1 MAEQNLQAFI
11 AAARQDPALP
21 ALLSSTAA
29 ADALTQ
35 AGLKPET
42 VEPELA
48 EIQSP
53 AELRRRQGAF
63 TNGPAGLDPGSRA
76 FPCSELAQF
85 PADLEGIAG
94 MLLVDHQDQ
103 GGDQQQADHGDARP
117 EAGRPACRPALAR
130 ADRSIAPAAARR
142 LVEPFHGRRWRA
154 RLVIHSDAT
163 WQGQVP
169 AMGGC
174 LWSAIGARQD
184 NQAAAQAV
192 FDAKPWPSLTSKH
205 RDE

>member
-103 GGDQQQADHGDARP
+103 GGDQQQADHGNTRP
-117 EAGRPACRPALAR
+117 EAVRPACRPALAR
-130 ADRSIAPAAARR
+130 ADRSSAAVAARR
-142 LVEPFHGRRWRA
+142 WVEPSHGRRLQA

-163 WQGQVP
+163 WQGQDR
-169 AMGGC
+169 AIGGC
-174 LWSAIGARQD
+174 LWSAIAAKKARR
-184 NQAAAQAV
+184 AAAQAV
-192 FDAKPWPSLTSKH
+192 LYAKPWPSLTEKH
-205 RDE
+205 RDA